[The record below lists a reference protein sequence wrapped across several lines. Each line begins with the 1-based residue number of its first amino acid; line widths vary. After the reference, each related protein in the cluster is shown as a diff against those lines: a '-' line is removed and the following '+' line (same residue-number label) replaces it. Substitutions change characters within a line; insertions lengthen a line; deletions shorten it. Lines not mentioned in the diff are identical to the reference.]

1 MPSLKSIRVGRVA
14 STTVS
19 VLCLRV
25 TLVLPHPTVDL
36 PELESIELGADAFKF
51 RDEEDTEL
59 ILRSTE
65 REQD

>member
-1 MPSLKSIRVGRVA
+1 MRSALVL
-14 STTVS
+14 
-19 VLCLRV
+19 VLCLKVISSSSIHRI
-25 TLVLPHPTVDL
+25 DL

-65 REQD
+65 REPD

>member
-1 MPSLKSIRVGRVA
+1 M
-14 STTVS
+14 S

-25 TLVLPHPTVDL
+25 IPVLPHPTIDL